1 MKHMIRSLGLL
12 SVLFAFA
19 TSVVNGAQPAP
30 GVAGVDVFVKQMPA
44 KRSVTD
50 ARGTFA
56 LDGLA
61 PGSYTISFRAKEAKS
76 VKTPPTN
83 KAVVASTYSIK
94 IDGTKRS
101 VNQSGLTSNS
111 LIAGVDIAVQ
121 VGSGAKVRGQVLAGA
136 LKKMVWISG
145 ALGSNIPGHWA
156 EEDSKEVSMHNR
168 SNLNANDIRNNMQN
182 RLDPHQEGGPSGPQM
197 GGSR

>member
-1 MKHMIRSLGLL
+1 MKKMTCGVLGVFL
-12 SVLFAFA
+12 AFA
-19 TSVVNGAQPAP
+19 TSAVYGGEPAP

-50 ARGTFA
+50 ARGNFA

-61 PGSYTISFRAKEAKS
+61 PGSYTLSFRAKEAKS
-76 VKTPPTN
+76 SKAAVTN
-83 KAVVASTYSIK
+83 KAVVATTYSIK

-101 VNQSGLTSNS
+101 VSKSGLTSNT
-111 LIAGVDIAVQ
+111 LLAGIDFAVE
-121 VGSGAKVRGQVLAGA
+121 VGSGAKVRGQVLAGGV
-136 LKKMVWISG
+136 KKMVWISG

-182 RLDPHQEGGPSGPQM
+182 RLDPHQEGGPSGPQL

>member
-1 MKHMIRSLGLL
+1 MKKMTCGIL
-12 SVLFAFA
+12 VVFVAFA
-19 TSVVNGAQPAP
+19 TSVVHGGQPPP

-50 ARGTFA
+50 ARGNFA

-61 PGSYTISFRAKEAKS
+61 PGSYTIAFRAKEAKNS
-76 VKTPPTN
+76 KVAPTN
-83 KAVVASTYSIK
+83 KAVVATTYSIK

-101 VNQSGLTSNS
+101 VSQNGLTSNQ
-111 LIAGVDIAVQ
+111 LLAGVAVAVE
-121 VGSGAKVRGQVLAGA
+121 VGSGAKVRGQVLAGGV
-136 LKKMVWISG
+136 KKMVWISG

-168 SNLNANDIRNNMQN
+168 SNLNSNDIRNNMQN
-182 RLDPHQEGGPSGPQM
+182 RLDPHQEGGPSGPSLT
-197 GGSR
+197 GSR

>member
-1 MKHMIRSLGLL
+1 MLL
-12 SVLFAFA
+12 VCVALA
-19 TSVVNGAQPAP
+19 TSVYGGQPAP
-30 GVAGVDVFVKQMPA
+30 GVAGVDVSVKQMPA

-50 ARGTFA
+50 ARGNFA

-61 PGSYTISFRAKEAKS
+61 PGSYTLSFRAKEAKN

-83 KAVVASTYSIK
+83 KAVIASTYSIK

-101 VNQSGLTSNS
+101 VSQSGLTSNS

-121 VGSGAKVRGQVLAGA
+121 VGSGAKVRGQVLAGGV
-136 LKKMVWISG
+136 KKMVWISG

>member
-1 MKHMIRSLGLL
+1 MKKMTCGILAVFL
-12 SVLFAFA
+12 AFA
-19 TSVVNGAQPAP
+19 TSAVYGGQPPSSP

-50 ARGTFA
+50 ARGNFA

-61 PGSYTISFRAKEAKS
+61 PGSYTLSFRAKEAKS
-76 VKTPPTN
+76 SKAAVTN
-83 KAVVASTYSIK
+83 KAVVATTYSIK

-101 VNQSGLTSNS
+101 VSKSGLTSNT
-111 LIAGVDIAVQ
+111 LLAGIDFAVE
-121 VGSGAKVRGQVLAGA
+121 VGSGAKVRGQVLAGGV
-136 LKKMVWISG
+136 KKMVWISG

-182 RLDPHQEGGPSGPQM
+182 RLDPHQEGGPSGPQL